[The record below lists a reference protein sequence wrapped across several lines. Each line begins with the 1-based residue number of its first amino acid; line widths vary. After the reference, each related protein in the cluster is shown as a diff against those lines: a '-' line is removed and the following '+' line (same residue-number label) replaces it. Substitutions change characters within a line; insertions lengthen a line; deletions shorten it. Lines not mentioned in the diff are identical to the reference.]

1 MVLVVMVDFYE
12 DRFFE
17 LWKKNLIDSFF
28 VYMLWRV
35 FKCWMCVVEGFCY
48 FIEKRFFKMFN
59 MVV

>member
-17 LWKKNLIDSFF
+17 LWKKNIIDSFF
-28 VYMLWRV
+28 VFMLWRV

-48 FIEKRFFKMFN
+48 FIEKKVF
-59 MVV
+59 